1 MSSRQRL
8 LLLSLLLPLLSS
20 LHPPLPQ
27 LLRNLE
33 MCMPELRMLELRM
46 LELPLSVQSTSFC
59 FSVADTGFFCLARD
73 AVQATT
79 NKNRN

>member
-1 MSSRQRL
+1 MF
-8 LLLSLLLPLLSS
+8 
-20 LHPPLPQ
+20 
-27 LLRNLE
+27 
-33 MCMPELRMLELRM
+33 ELRMLELRM

-79 NKNRN
+79 SKNRN

>member
-1 MSSRQRL
+1 MSSQRQL

-27 LLRNLE
+27 LLRA
-33 MCMPELRMLELRM
+33 LELRM
-46 LELPLSVQSTSFC
+46 LGLPLSVQSTSFC
-59 FSVADTGFFCLARD
+59 FRVADTDFFCLARD

>member
-1 MSSRQRL
+1 MSSQQRL

-27 LLRNLE
+27 LLRNL
-33 MCMPELRMLELRM
+33 ELRMLELRM

-59 FSVADTGFFCLARD
+59 FSVADTGFFLSGAGCGAGD
-73 AVQATT
+73 DEQE
-79 NKNRN
+79 